1 MHTAGLVWRPVGG
14 CPRDVIYV
22 IHTDPEGAEQAVR
35 FDLTLEKPGDGPDG
49 RFRWRTGRSG
59 DKAKLHDLRR
69 LG

>member
-1 MHTAGLVWRPVGG
+1 VPQRCYFL
-14 CPRDVIYV
+14 